1 MIGGPPAPPRHRGI
15 RLRLGIRR
23 DVAER
28 LDQDLAVPLRDRV
41 GAHRVATDQRLAVGE
56 IEFPIVPVSGQDEIR
71 PERAL
76 ARRIT
81 FVRAAIGNRE
91 HAPALGDEEHLLAD
105 LSHELAAAGVECCA

>member
-1 MIGGPPAPPRHRGI
+1 MAPRP
-15 RLRLGIRR
+15 LLGIGEFACASVSDAMWPSGSIKISPSRSATGS
-23 DVAER
+23 V
-28 LDQDLAVPLRDRV
+28 
-41 GAHRVATDQRLAVGE
+41 HRVATDQRLAVGE

-105 LSHELAAAGVECCA
+105 LSHELAAAGVERCA